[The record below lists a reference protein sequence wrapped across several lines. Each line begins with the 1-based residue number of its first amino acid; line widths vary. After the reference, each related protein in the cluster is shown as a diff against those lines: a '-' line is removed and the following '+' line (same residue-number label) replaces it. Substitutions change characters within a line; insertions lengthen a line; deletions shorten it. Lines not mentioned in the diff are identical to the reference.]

1 MLLSFLIVE
10 SLAEEP
16 IIPLSL
22 FQDRVVSL
30 SLLSVFATGF
40 GMFGAIIFVPLYF
53 QAVLGS
59 SATSSGSFLT
69 PMMLGMVLGGIVSGQ
84 ALSRLGSHYRLQG
97 LIGLSIMGLGMFLL
111 SRMSVE
117 TSHARAVLNIVL
129 TGVGLGITFPV
140 YTIAV
145 QNTVPHRMMGVAISS
160 TQFFRTIG
168 GTLGLAV
175 MGSVM
180 TNWFAGER
188 FRLA

>member
-1 MLLSFLIVE
+1 M
-10 SLAEEP
+10 
-16 IIPLSL
+16 
-22 FQDRVVSL
+22 
-30 SLLSVFATGF
+30 
-40 GMFGAIIFVPLYF
+40 
-53 QAVLGS
+53 
-59 SATSSGSFLT
+59 
-69 PMMLGMVLGGIVSGQ
+69 
-84 ALSRLGSHYRLQG
+84 QG